1 MKSGFGN
8 IMKQAQEMQE
18 NLKKVQEEIARAEVT
33 GEAGAGLVKVTMTG
47 KHDVRKVEIDKSLVG
62 DDVDM
67 LEDLGHE
74 VLAPDGE
81 AYPAVVEAFVAREAE
96 FLRICESHQ
105 DGQTTNVSE
114 AIADGLQI
122 QVSH

>member
-18 NLKKVQEEIARAEVT
+18 NLKKVQEDIARAEVT

-67 LEDLGHE
+67 LEDL
-74 VLAPDGE
+74 VA
-81 AYPAVVEAFVAREAE
+81 AAVNDANRRIETMTRDKMAE
-96 FLRICESHQ
+96 FS
-105 DGQTTNVSE
+105 S
-114 AIADGLQI
+114 GLNLPPGMNLPF
-122 QVSH
+122 

>member
-67 LEDLGHE
+67 LEDL
-74 VLAPDGE
+74 VA
-81 AYPAVVEAFVAREAE
+81 AAVNDANRRIETMTRDKMAE
-96 FLRICESHQ
+96 FS
-105 DGQTTNVSE
+105 S
-114 AIADGLQI
+114 GLNLPPGMNLPF
-122 QVSH
+122 